1 MEYTMWTV
9 QNEGDALTGPGIS
22 KTTGKKSK
30 KFKKVNYSLLSLL
43 LFQAASFIQKM
54 INSAFKKTDTHKSQY
69 A

>member
-1 MEYTMWTV
+1 MWTV

-54 INSAFKKTDTHKSQY
+54 INSAFKKTDTHKNQY
-69 A
+69 E